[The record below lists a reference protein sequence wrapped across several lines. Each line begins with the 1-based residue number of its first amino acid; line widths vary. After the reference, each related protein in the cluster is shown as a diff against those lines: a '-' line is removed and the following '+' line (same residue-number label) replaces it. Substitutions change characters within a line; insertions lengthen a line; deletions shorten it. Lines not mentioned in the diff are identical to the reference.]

1 MRAKDIIKVIEERF
15 PLVNA
20 EDWDN
25 VGLLV
30 GDINKEIKKIQF
42 SIDAT
47 VEAIENA
54 IKWNVDMIIT
64 HHPIIFKAIK
74 SIREQEILGKKL
86 RKLIKND
93 INVYCIHTNLDST
106 KNGLNDWVLKKI
118 GIEESKILDLNE
130 EKGSGIGRLYTLE
143 EETKLINYIQK
154 LKKDLSIRDLRVIS
168 KNLDKNVR
176 KVALINGSAMSYWR
190 LAKAKNVDLFITGD
204 IGYHD
209 ALDALEN
216 GLSVIDFGHY
226 ESENFFDE
234 LLKKELNSLDLEFF
248 VFNDGPVFNFL

>member
-1 MRAKDIIKVIEERF
+1 MRAKDIIKVIEEKF

-54 IKWNVDMIIT
+54 IKLNVDMIIT

-74 SIREQEILGKKL
+74 SIREQETLGKKL